1 MEITISLTR
10 QQRKSLD
17 ALLQETKPD
26 WKGTDIGWVTALRF
40 DVSHV
45 QSEDELSC

>member
-10 QQRKSLD
+10 KQRKSLD
-17 ALLQETKPD
+17 LLLQEIKPD
-26 WKGTDIGWVTALRF
+26 WKGPDIGWVTALRF

-45 QSEDELSC
+45 QSEGD